1 MLLAMVY
8 RVSWNEAA
16 AQAIGRFALYACLLL
31 AVVLVTPLVM
41 AALTPMIA
49 GCCTAIA
56 GNAGAWAMVP
66 VVFGGAM
73 AVKP

>member
-1 MLLAMVY
+1 MVTAMVY
-8 RVSWNEAA
+8 RVSWNEGATG
-16 AQAIGRFALYACLLL
+16 AIGRFVLYACLLL
-31 AVVLVTPLVM
+31 AVVLVTPLVV
-41 AALTPMIA
+41 AAVTPLVA

-66 VVFGGAM
+66 VVFGGAW